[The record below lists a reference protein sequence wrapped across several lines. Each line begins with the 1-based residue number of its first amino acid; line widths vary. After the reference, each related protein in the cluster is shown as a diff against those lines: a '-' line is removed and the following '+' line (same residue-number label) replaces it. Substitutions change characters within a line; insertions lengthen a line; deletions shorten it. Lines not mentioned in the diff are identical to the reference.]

1 MDNFRVHI
9 EQQFLSLADKA
20 KQLHE
25 LDPLKISIGQIE
37 ALPRNTQVFPNEDL
51 QCGMVK

>member
-1 MDNFRVHI
+1 MENFRVHI

-25 LDPLKISIGQIE
+25 LDPLKISINQIE
-37 ALPRNTQVFPNEDL
+37 NLPANTKIFADDERQE
-51 QCGMVK
+51 K

>member
-1 MDNFRVHI
+1 MENFKVHI

-25 LDPLKISIGQIE
+25 LDPLKVSIGQIVS
-37 ALPRNTQVFPNEDL
+37 LPQSTQVFPGERNQLSKL
-51 QCGMVK
+51 Q